1 MCSVRVAKERRDTFL
16 SGLFADRT
24 AAAAPVGCLLTN
36 GCIHQACLQL
46 LVHFRSPAV
55 YCCHKP
61 FTPCAPF
68 ARPSPCAL
76 PPCVRYQGLK
86 GLRGLKV
93 LRLAH
98 NQLSSLE
105 GLGQAT
111 QLEVLDATGN
121 SIRDLAGG
129 RWACGERVGE
139 EQRGRRGAW
148 KG

>member
-1 MCSVRVAKERRDTFL
+1 MC
-16 SGLFADRT
+16 
-24 AAAAPVGCLLTN
+24 
-36 GCIHQACLQL
+36 
-46 LVHFRSPAV
+46 
-55 YCCHKP
+55 
-61 FTPCAPF
+61 
-68 ARPSPCAL
+68 
-76 PPCVRYQGLK
+76 YQGLK

-129 RWACGERVGE
+129 QWACGERVGE
-139 EQRGRRGAW
+139 EQRGRRGTW